1 MTQTALDWA
10 PPPSQTPA
18 TDDATPAPFA
28 RPLLDTPAGE
38 LALFR
43 SLITHRLVGPNK
55 HFDMVA
61 VLLSL
66 QRALASEEGGEEA
79 VRGLRSEDVWSKW
92 RELYDQQTL
101 ESVWEEQQEQLLP
114 TPTPSPTPDTPD
126 LSAGTVQPVSTPF
139 LTTSSRVTSLHFPRR
154 SFDLSP
160 ETSVQVAAFQ
170 RGLVP
175 KGSKHESPIPDDAP
189 LREVSV
195 PLPEGDVSGETSGR
209 GKRKKRAG
217 GAAGGSPRKKQKVD
231 KKPPGGEEED
241 SELSELSE
249 EADEEAEESGE
260 EGGEGD
266 EEAEEDVEED
276 DGTSV
281 GGTAATVDDDSAST
295 ATEADAKR
303 KPADKAAAIR
313 SLPSSNRRSRTSNA
327 KERQDS
333 TPASSDAGVSTPAK
347 KGTRSTAKTLKKEE
361 AAPASAPRSSRR
373 RR

>member
-1 MTQTALDWA
+1 MAETSLDWA
-10 PPPSQTPA
+10 PPLVQASA
-18 TDDATPAPFA
+18 TSDATPAAPA

-43 SLITHRLVGPNK
+43 SLMTHRLVGPNK

-79 VRGLRSEDVWSKW
+79 ARGLKSEDVWSKW
-92 RELYDQQTL
+92 RELYNQETL

-114 TPTPSPTPDTPD
+114 TPSASPTPDNAVSTTDAAQPSPTPSQT
-126 LSAGTVQPVSTPF
+126 L
-139 LTTSSRVTSLHFPRR
+139 SSRVTTLHFPRR
-154 SFDLSP
+154 AFDLAP
-160 ETSVQVAAFQ
+160 EPSIQVAAFQ

-175 KGSKHESPIPDDAP
+175 KGSKRESPVPDDAP

-195 PLPEGDVSGETSGR
+195 PLPEGEVGGDTSGR
-209 GKRKKRAG
+209 GKRKKRT
-217 GAAGGSPRKKQKVD
+217 AAGGSPRKKQKVD
-231 KKPPGGEEED
+231 KKPSGAEEED

-249 EADEEAEESGE
+249 DADEEADESREED
-260 EGGEGD
+260 GEGE

-281 GGTAATVDDDSAST
+281 TGTAATVDDDGAST

-313 SLPSSNRRSRTSNA
+313 SLPSSNRRSRASNA
-327 KERQDS
+327 RERQDS
-333 TPASSDAGVSTPAK
+333 TPASSDAGISTPAK
-347 KGTRSTAKTLKKEE
+347 KGTRSTAKTVKKEE

>member
-1 MTQTALDWA
+1 MAETALDWA
-10 PPPSQTPA
+10 PPLSQAPA
-18 TDDATPAPFA
+18 ASDATPAPSA

-79 VRGLRSEDVWSKW
+79 ARGLKSEDVWSKW
-92 RELYDQQTL
+92 RELYDQETL

-114 TPTPSPTPDTPD
+114 TPSASPAPDTAALTTEAAQPSPTPSQS
-126 LSAGTVQPVSTPF
+126 LSD
-139 LTTSSRVTSLHFPRR
+139 RVATLHFPRR
-154 SFDLSP
+154 PFDLSP
-160 ETSVQVAAFQ
+160 EPSIQIAAFQ

-175 KGSKHESPIPDDAP
+175 KGSKHESPVPDDAP

-195 PLPEGDVSGETSGR
+195 PLPDGETSGR
-209 GKRKKRAG
+209 GKRKKRA
-217 GAAGGSPRKKQKVD
+217 AAGGSPRKKQKVD
-231 KKPPGGEEED
+231 KKPSGGEEED

-249 EADEEAEESGE
+249 DADEDADESAE
-260 EGGEGD
+260 EGGDGE

-281 GGTAATVDDDSAST
+281 TGTAATVDDDSAST

-313 SLPSSNRRSRTSNA
+313 SLPSSNRRSRASNA
-327 KERQDS
+327 RERQDS
-333 TPASSDAGVSTPAK
+333 TPASSDAGISTPAK
-347 KGTRSTAKTLKKEE
+347 KGTRSTAKTVKKEE